1 MLNGFLPAVFPAR
14 KEILGPHLS
23 YYWTLWQSE
32 WATDLIFPS
41 ARDLNALTES
51 LMRHAFMTGTSTR
64 VLRYLD
70 RPMTKAGIPRANI
83 RNEVSSRLQEFNDG
97 ARIRHW
103 VDGNSV
109 KAYNEA
115 NNFRVEMTMNQ
126 PGMFKVHRRAQG
138 ESATASKRRFPLRKG
153 VADIVPRAQVSQEI
167 NNRFMEQM
175 AACRHEKP
183 MRELFHTVSRPKR
196 KEGRRIRALDPI
208 GKDCALLQAIS
219 DPEFS
224 ISGITNKALREKLQ
238 GKHGYDGRTE
248 KQLSPQRLSRQLR
261 LLRDHG
267 LIRKTP
273 RQFKY
278 QLTANGRELTS
289 AVNALLMA
297 STKQLMD
304 IAA

>member
-1 MLNGFLPAVFPAR
+1 
-14 KEILGPHLS
+14 
-23 YYWTLWQSE
+23 
-32 WATDLIFPS
+32 
-41 ARDLNALTES
+41 
-51 LMRHAFMTGTSTR
+51 MR
-64 VLRYLD
+64 V
-70 RPMTKAGIPRANI
+70 N
-83 RNEVSSRLQEFNDG
+83 
-97 ARIRHW
+97 
-103 VDGNSV
+103 
-109 KAYNEA
+109 
-115 NNFRVEMTMNQ
+115 
-126 PGMFKVHRRAQG
+126 
-138 ESATASKRRFPLRKG
+138 
-153 VADIVPRAQVSQEI
+153 
-167 NNRFMEQM
+167 
-175 AACRHEKP
+175 C
-183 MRELFHTVSRPKR
+183 PKK

-248 KQLSPQRLSRQLR
+248 KQLSAKLSRQLR